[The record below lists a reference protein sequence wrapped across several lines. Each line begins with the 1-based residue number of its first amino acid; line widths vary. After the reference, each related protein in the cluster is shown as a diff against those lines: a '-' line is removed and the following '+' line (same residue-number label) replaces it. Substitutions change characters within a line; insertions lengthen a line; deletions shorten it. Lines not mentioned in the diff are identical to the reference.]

1 VLLTLILVLALPGN
15 AAAFGPLSSF
25 GGLGAGPG
33 QLSAPK
39 QVAIDADGNLY
50 VADSGNDR
58 ISVFAGDGTFQRTF
72 GEGELSQPADVALG
86 GGRAFVA
93 DSGDNRI
100 TVFTAAGEFLFGFGE
115 TELSEPAGVA
125 VEGSTVYVA
134 DRGNNRVLPFTLVGM
149 IATPGT
155 PIEPIPSPRDVI
167 IGRSGN
173 LFVADFG
180 NERIDVYPPGGSEG
194 RSFRETASGG
204 LSGPVA
210 LSPDGSG
217 GIEVADQVA
226 ERVEH
231 FSEAG
236 GFLGGF
242 AAEPA
247 VAGAVAACGGNV
259 FAVEEG
265 ASVARV
271 VRFGE
276 PGTPPPPCTP
286 TEQEPELI
294 VDPGVKLPSNKFHF
308 AGLAKKR
315 SNGFAVLYVR
325 VPGPGKVSL
334 TGRGFRRLS
343 RTARQAT
350 TVSLP
355 VKPKVRLRRFLKRH
369 GKGRIRVEVTFAPA
383 GGEPRTREKVVVLR
397 RHRG

>member
-1 VLLTLILVLALPGN
+1 MLLALVLGLVLPGS

-39 QVAIDADGNLY
+39 QVAVDADGNLY
-50 VADSGNDR
+50 VADSGNNR
-58 ISVFAGDGTFQRTF
+58 ISVFAGDGTFLRTF
-72 GEGELSQPADVALG
+72 GEGELSLPGDVALG
-86 GGRAFVA
+86 GSRAFVV
-93 DSGDNRI
+93 DSGNDRI
-100 TVFTAAGEFLFGFGE
+100 AVFTAAGEFLFGFGG

-134 DRGNNRVLPFTLVGM
+134 DRGNNRVVPFTLAGM
-149 IATPGT
+149 TATPGT
-155 PIEPIPSPRDVI
+155 PIGPIPSPRDVI
-167 IGRSGN
+167 VGRSGD

-180 NERIDVYPPGGSEG
+180 EERIDVYTPGGSEV

-210 LSPDGSG
+210 LAPDGSG

-231 FSEAG
+231 FSEEG

-242 AAEPA
+242 AAEPD
-247 VAGAVAACGGNV
+247 VAGVAAACAGNV

-265 ASVARV
+265 IARV

-276 PGTPPPPCTP
+276 PGTPPPPCAEATR
-286 TEQEPELI
+286 EEPIAAPIL
-294 VDPGVKLPSNKFHF
+294 KLPSNKFHF
-308 AGLAKKR
+308 AGLVKKR

-334 TGRGFRRLS
+334 TGRGFRRLT

-355 VKPKVRLRRFLKRH
+355 VKPKVRLRHFLKQH
-369 GKGRIRVEVTFAPA
+369 GKGRIRVEVTFTPT
-383 GGEPRTREKVVVLR
+383 GGEPRKREKVIVLR
-397 RHRG
+397 RHRS